1 MHRLLRWNQMNY
13 KGYLIALMGLFCI
26 SNSVFAQTDSKLSTG
41 KWIKIGITQNGIYK
55 IDASWLD
62 KNKID
67 RASLNPK
74 QVSLYSTNAGTL
86 PQDLKI
92 SRPQDLEE
100 IPIYF
105 EGEQDNKWDASDFFI
120 FWGNS
125 PHKIIFDFQ
134 KKSLTRHLVLYNP
147 LNNKN
152 WDLGGTHNPHHWNG
166 YVRHWQKILPLNFLA
181 FFHVGLL
188 SYSYGIL
195 KANNLAAS

>member
-1 MHRLLRWNQMNY
+1 
-13 KGYLIALMGLFCI
+13 MGLFCI
-26 SNSVFAQTDSKLSTG
+26 SNSVIAQTDSKLSTG
-41 KWIKIGITQNGIYK
+41 KWVKIGLTQNGIYK
-55 IDASWLD
+55 IDANWLD

-74 QVSLYSTNAGTL
+74 QVSLYSTASGNL

-105 EGEQDNKWDASDFFI
+105 EGEQDNKWDVNDSFT

-134 KKSLTRHLVLYNP
+134 KKTWV
-147 LNNKN
+147 
-152 WDLGGTHNPHHWNG
+152 
-166 YVRHWQKILPLNFLA
+166 QKLHA
-181 FFHVGLL
+181 
-188 SYSYGIL
+188 YSDSSFYFIRL
-195 KANNLAAS
+195 DDPAAKRIVEEKATPD